1 MFKGDVMKGFFSVI
15 VVVFLFSLSACNVK
29 EAAKSVGDAGNSAGK
44 TIDDTI
50 NRENVKKD

>member
-1 MFKGDVMKGFFSVI
+1 MKIFFGLMILV
-15 VVVFLFSLSACNVK
+15 SLSFLNACNVK
-29 EAAKSVGDAGNSAGK
+29 EAAKDVGDAGNSVGK

>member
-1 MFKGDVMKGFFSVI
+1 MKGFFSVMF
-15 VVVFLFSLSACNVK
+15 VAFLFTLSACNVK